1 MLVFS
6 DCIRAGALLSNI
18 ADGGET
24 AVPLQAMA
32 TTMADEP
39 IPLAVPVVGSQE
51 VKACAEVIQS
61 GWLTQG
67 PRVAEFERR
76 FSHRVGS
83 CGALAVVNGTAA
95 IELALRVVGVGP
107 GDIVVTVSHSFIAT
121 ANAVRACGA
130 QPLFIDI
137 EPDSLNMS
145 VDQLEQFIDSEC
157 EPGSLPTPRLR
168 ADAAKRRRLDGHERI
183 AAILVVHQ
191 VGMPADLA
199 ALQRIAIAT
208 RVPLIEDAACAIG
221 SQWKDHQGTWQ
232 PIGSPHGRAATFS
245 FHPRKVVTTGEG
257 GMVTF
262 SSEQDLERARL
273 LRNHGLAIDSK
284 GQRTYT
290 EAGFNLRM
298 SDIAAALG
306 IVQLEKLD
314 DMIGARRQLAQHYRQ
329 QLADSG
335 IDDKIIMPVEPQWA
349 RTNWQSLIVT
359 VADDIDRDRVLSLLA
374 ANQIAAQPG
383 IMCAHLE
390 PAYRGDAHGPLP
402 ASERAQK
409 RGITLPFFVQM
420 SESQV
425 SRVVHTLAQAIR

>member
-1 MLVFS
+1 
-6 DCIRAGALLSNI
+6 
-18 ADGGET
+18 
-24 AVPLQAMA
+24 MA
-32 TTMADEP
+32 TMADEP

-51 VKACAEVIQS
+51 ADACAEVIQS

-76 FSHRVGS
+76 FSKRVGS
-83 CGALAVVNGTAA
+83 CGALAVANGTAA

-137 EPDSLNMS
+137 EPNSLNMS
-145 VDQLEQFIDSEC
+145 VAQLEQFIDSEC

-168 ADAAKRRRLDGHERI
+168 ADAAQRRRLHAHRRI

-199 ALQRIAIAT
+199 ALQRIAVAT
-208 RVPLIEDAACAIG
+208 RAPLIEDAACAIG
-221 SQWKDHQGTWQ
+221 SQWKEPTGPWQ
-232 PIGSPHGRAATFS
+232 AVGSPHGRAATFS

-257 GMVTF
+257 GMITF
-262 SSEQDLERARL
+262 ASENDLERARR
-273 LRNHGLAIDSK
+273 LRNHGLAVNGN
-284 GQRTYT
+284 GQRAYT
-290 EAGFNLRM
+290 EAGFNMRM

-314 DMIGARRQLAQHYRQ
+314 DMIDARRQLAQHYRQ
-329 QLADSG
+329 QLANKGLDGS
-335 IDDKIIMPVEPQWA
+335 IIMPVEPKWA

-359 VADDIDRDRVLSLLA
+359 VADNIDRDNVLSSLA

-390 PAYRGDAHGPLP
+390 PAYRGDTHGPLP

-409 RGITLPFFVQM
+409 QGITLPFFVQM

-425 SRVVHTLAQAIR
+425 NRVVQTLAQAIR